1 MSAGGSVHHT
11 SSPPPLDPPE
21 PSDAELWKYVTAI
34 LDGEGVGSLSM
45 IRKAISEARERG
57 RQEVAKRLPRLWGYW
72 DGTDWK
78 RRSNTH
84 KPILDDAH
92 DPSRGEWWTMGVYG
106 SVYCEYDPTTGRPK
120 EYKHRR
126 RRTGIT

>member
-120 EYKHRR
+120 E
-126 RRTGIT
+126 